1 MLFTLSKI
9 TDFTPKQTALTMFCD
24 WVMIITGF
32 IAAVLPPGLISCQCA
47 WADEGMRV
55 P

>member
-9 TDFTPKQTALTMFCD
+9 TDFTPKETALVMFCD

-32 IAAVLPPGLISCQCA
+32 IAAVLPPGIFSCEYA
-47 WADEGMRV
+47 YRYEGS
-55 P
+55 